1 MKGLRQYSSAAAAEV
16 KLPCLP
22 TRHITGSQSQAGRS
36 MSPQI
41 VCSNFDAGEM
51 RYNPLHDELMQIFG
65 SNFNTGELSYDPL
78 HDALFYVTFGRAV
91 SDVLSL
97 LFLGAV
103 ADGFLEL
110 LAQRG
115 EANNKGSSLALAH
128 LPGSIYLWLSRG
140 DS

>member
-1 MKGLRQYSSAAAAEV
+1 MKGLRQYSSAAAEV

-22 TRHITGSQSQAGRS
+22 TRHITGSQSQAEWS

-41 VCSNFDAGEM
+41 VCSNFDAEEM

-78 HDALFYVTFGRAV
+78 HDALFCVTFGRAV

-97 LFLGAV
+97 LFSGAV

-115 EANNKGSSLALAH
+115 EANDKGASLALAH
-128 LPGSIYLWLSRG
+128 LPGSIYLRFSRG